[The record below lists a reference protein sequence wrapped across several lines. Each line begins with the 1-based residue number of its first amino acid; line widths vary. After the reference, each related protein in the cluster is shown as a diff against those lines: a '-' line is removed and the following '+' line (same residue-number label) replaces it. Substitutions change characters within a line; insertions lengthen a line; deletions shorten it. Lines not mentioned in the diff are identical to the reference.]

1 MFSFMAF
8 NAELK
13 GSRVMQWIHD
23 KQMANRYGKIASL
36 QYIILLSHPNIIVS
50 VITLSCSGSGD
61 GIRL

>member
-1 MFSFMAF
+1 MFSFIAF
-8 NAELK
+8 NAQLK

-36 QYIILLSHPNIIVS
+36 QYVILLSHPRIIVT
-50 VITLSCSGSGD
+50 VITLSCSGSGN